1 MKIFETFKIFFIWTI
16 DELDVFVLKLVIPYW
31 KSGRGYFLENMLFL
45 VLLIGICFALLLCC
59 VKNYVSQ
66 NLKTLTSAKPKIS
79 KLENRIQCFPLSFF
93 YYLANFYLSNITG
106 TCLSEKA
113 WEYNPVNSP

>member
-45 VLLIGICFALLLCC
+45 VLLIGIWVALLLCC

-79 KLENRIQCFPLSFF
+79 KLENHIQCFLLLS
-93 YYLANFYLSNITG
+93 G
-106 TCLSEKA
+106 
-113 WEYNPVNSP
+113 